1 MTAKVGIIG
10 YPIGHSISPI
20 FQQAA
25 FDHYELDIQYQ
36 IWKIEPHRLTQAVVE
51 LRQSEVL
58 GFNVTVPYKESIMKE
73 LDEITEEA
81 TDIGAVNTVI
91 NQAGNLVGHNTD
103 GPGFIRA
110 LKEEGEFDPEG
121 KSTLILGAGGSAKAV
136 SYHLLKNK
144 ISNLLLANRTN
155 IRAENL
161 GAALKSLGYE
171 NIDIVSPTGTE
182 LELILTS
189 ETPPDLIVNCTSLGM
204 VGGPAPTRMAIPAH
218 LIPQSSL
225 VCDLVYNPLF
235 TPLLK
240 NAIDSGAQILTG
252 LPMLIHQGALA
263 FHLWSNCEPPIQ
275 IMFEAARTA
284 LE

>member
-1 MTAKVGIIG
+1 MTAEVGIIG

-25 FDHYELDIQYQ
+25 FDHYKLDIRYHV
-36 IWKIEPHRLTQAVVE
+36 WEIEPNHLKEAVFN
-51 LRQSEVL
+51 LRQSKVL

-81 TDIGAVNTVI
+81 TNIGAVNTVI
-91 NQAGNLVGHNTD
+91 NQAGTLVGHNTD
-103 GPGFIRA
+103 GAGFIRA

-121 KSTLILGAGGSAKAV
+121 KTTLIIGAGGSAKAV
-136 SYHLLKNK
+136 AYHLLKNK
-144 ISNLLLANRTN
+144 ISHLLLANRTH
-155 IRAENL
+155 IRAEIL
-161 GAALKSLGYE
+161 GASLKSLGYE
-171 NIDIVSPTGTE
+171 NIEFVSPTGTE
-182 LELILTS
+182 LELILS
-189 ETPPDLIVNCTSLGM
+189 SKSPPDLIVNCTSLGM
-204 VGGPAPTRMAIPAH
+204 VGGPGPTLMAIPAH

-235 TPLLK
+235 TPLL
-240 NAIDSGAQILTG
+240 NGAIESGAQTLTG
-252 LPMLIHQGALA
+252 LPMLVHQGALA
-263 FHLWSNCEPPIQ
+263 FHLWSNYEPPIQ